1 MSVEEEEL
9 PIELEPP
16 DGVEE
21 AEDAV
26 ELLRAWIGD
35 GALLVSLNSSAFG
48 DHVQDWGRL
57 LAEIGH
63 HVAKSA
69 ALNGYMQEDEAQA
82 ALREAF
88 ASSFE
93 TTAASMSG
101 KLKGRTEH

>member
-1 MSVEEEEL
+1 MEEEL
-9 PIELEPP
+9 PLELEPP

-21 AEDAV
+21 AETAV

-48 DHVQDWGRL
+48 DHLEDWGRL

-88 ASSFE
+88 TSSFE
-93 TTAASMSG
+93 TTAAPTLG
-101 KLKGRTEH
+101 RLKGRTEH

>member
-1 MSVEEEEL
+1 MEDEEL

-16 DGVEE
+16 DGVEQ
-21 AEDAV
+21 AETAV
-26 ELLRAWIGD
+26 EVLRAWIGD

-48 DHVQDWGRL
+48 DQVEDWGRL

-88 ASSFE
+88 TGSFE
-93 TTAASMSG
+93 TTAPGMSG

>member
-1 MSVEEEEL
+1 MEEEEL
-9 PIELEPP
+9 PNELEPP

-21 AEDAV
+21 AEEAV
-26 ELLRAWIGD
+26 EVLRAWIGD

-48 DHVQDWGRL
+48 DHVEDWGRL

-69 ALNGYMQEDEAQA
+69 ALNGYMQEEEAQA
-82 ALREAF
+82 ALRQAF
-88 ASSFE
+88 ESGFE
-93 TTAASMSG
+93 TTAPAMSG